1 MTDTASIVGR
11 SVSRLSVSE
20 KLDGGTCVVC
30 KACSYGVFGRKPAA
44 RATLK
49 KALDAGYG
57 NPNWAVRDSD
67 FECLHVNPEFR
78 KLVGLSDAPAS

>member
-1 MTDTASIVGR
+1 MTDTASIAGR
-11 SVSRLSVSE
+11 SVSHYSVSE
-20 KLDGGTCVVC
+20 KLGGGTGVVY
-30 KACSYGVFGRKPAA
+30 KACTYGVLGRKPEAL
-44 RATLK
+44 ATLK